1 MVVEKKHSTIT
12 ALTAITHQLNYNWDN
27 DFISATLTTDQTAG
41 FDTVDTSILLDKMEH
56 YGIRDKELSLFKSY
70 LSERYQFT
78 QIDTF
83 NSTILK
89 SLDCSCIQGGK
100 LSGTI
105 YSIYTSEIPQ
115 LYKLLYDDFLE
126 EIIGEPKWDQKE
138 NINHMVINFVDDSTS
153 IIGFK
158 GTELVKKYITKYYK
172 LLHNFHLINKLQ
184 INSDKTQLMLSA
196 RNKYKDFMKNFS
208 FYANNDIIYNTNKMK
223 ILGVILEQNLNWDI
237 EIGTLCANLHSRL
250 KNIQNISKYLN
261 FHTRKQFISAIV
273 VGKLQYAI
281 PLYTNINNINI
292 LKIHRIIMSSARTII
307 GNYCFKK
314 SIKYIL
320 DKVNLLDAK
329 QFIIFSAINIIHKL
343 ISNSI
348 PSQHMQNKIKTFL

>member
-1 MVVEKKHSTIT
+1 
-12 ALTAITHQLNYNWDN
+12 
-27 DFISATLTTDQTAG
+27 
-41 FDTVDTSILLDKMEH
+41 MEH

-126 EIIGEPKWDQKE
+126 KIIGEPKWDQKE
-138 NINHMVINFVDDSTS
+138 NINHMVIDFVDDSMS

-172 LLHNFHLINKLQ
+172 LLHNFI
-184 INSDKTQLMLSA
+184 
-196 RNKYKDFMKNFS
+196 
-208 FYANNDIIYNTNKMK
+208 
-223 ILGVILEQNLNWDI
+223 
-237 EIGTLCANLHSRL
+237 
-250 KNIQNISKYLN
+250 
-261 FHTRKQFISAIV
+261 
-273 VGKLQYAI
+273 
-281 PLYTNINNINI
+281 
-292 LKIHRIIMSSARTII
+292 
-307 GNYCFKK
+307 
-314 SIKYIL
+314 
-320 DKVNLLDAK
+320 
-329 QFIIFSAINIIHKL
+329 
-343 ISNSI
+343 
-348 PSQHMQNKIKTFL
+348 